1 MERSVISPNVRIEN
15 HSEVYDSIIMEG
27 VSIGKN
33 VKIRNTIIDK
43 LVTVPDGRQIGYN
56 SEEDARQFTITE
68 KGIIV
73 VPKEL
78 PLL

>member
-1 MERSVISPNVRIEN
+1 
-15 HSEVYDSIIMEG
+15 MEG

-68 KGIIV
+68 KVIIV